1 MDGLTGPIKFDENG
15 KRKGIE
21 LEILNLRNNSFKK
34 VRSKIP
40 YWHLLFFKSLFL
52 YWLFL
57 WSLSDFTNKW

>member
-40 YWHLLFFKSLFL
+40 YLYLLFFNSRFV
-52 YWLFL
+52 Y
-57 WSLSDFTNKW
+57 

>member
-15 KRKGIE
+15 KRTGIE

-40 YWHLLFFKSLFL
+40 YLYLLFFNSRFV
-52 YWLFL
+52 Y
-57 WSLSDFTNKW
+57 